1 MKPKVILYTA
11 TSLDGRTT
19 GFAVDMDLF
28 YSLASQWGEKAS
40 LVGCDTLLRA
50 AAEVPP
56 DDGAN
61 MPESAASPE
70 DTRPVLV
77 VPDSRGRLQSWHFW
91 REQPFWKDWIALYT
105 RATPPEHISYLN
117 RKGIKSFMAGDEHVD
132 FAQAFDELANMFGGD
147 TIRVDSGGTLN
158 GILLRAG
165 LVDEIHL
172 LVHPVLVG
180 DTERPTF
187 FRDRL
192 SDHCEGI
199 ALQYL
204 RAEVHGE
211 GNLLI
216 SYKVIG
222 D

>member
-1 MKPKVILYTA
+1 MKPKVILYAA

-19 GFAVDMDLF
+19 GFPVDLGLF

-40 LVGCDTLLRA
+40 LVGCDTLLLA
-50 AAEVPP
+50 PVEIPP
-56 DDGAN
+56 DDGAD
-61 MPESAASPE
+61 MPESAANPE

-77 VPDSRGRLQSWHFW
+77 VPDSRGRLRSWQFW
-91 REQPFWKDWIALYT
+91 REQPFWKDWIALCT
-105 RATPPEHISYLN
+105 RATPPEHIAYLK
-117 RKGIKSFMAGDEHVD
+117 RKGIKCLMAGDERVEY
-132 FAQAFDELANMFGGD
+132 APAFGELADRFGVH
-147 TIRVDSGGTLN
+147 TIRVDSGGALN
-158 GILLRAG
+158 GALLRAK

-180 DTERPTF
+180 DAERPTF
-187 FRDRL
+187 FRDLLRNHNEL
-192 SDHCEGI
+192 I

-204 RAEVHGE
+204 RSEVHGE

-222 D
+222 T